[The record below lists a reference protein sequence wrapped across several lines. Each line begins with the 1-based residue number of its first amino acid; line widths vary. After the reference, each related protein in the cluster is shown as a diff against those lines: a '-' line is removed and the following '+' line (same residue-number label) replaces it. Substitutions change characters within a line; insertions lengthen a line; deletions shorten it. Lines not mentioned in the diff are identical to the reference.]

1 MGYRY
6 DLKKNI
12 LHIGADQVPA
22 YDIEANEIGVCS
34 ACGASLLSVSYHSFD
49 DSLIIVAKCSECNSI
64 CANVY
69 NNDWTW
75 LDEVVISHFSS
86 EKDQDRGAGG
96 GTLKED
102 GSDASVSLKLLNSIP
117 MKQLQTI
124 FSPAE
129 INAMFARA
137 KGDECVRQYL
147 YNARKKYNSF
157 EDVFGITIDV

>member
-1 MGYRY
+1 MSYGY
-6 DLKKNI
+6 DLKNNI
-12 LHIGADQVPA
+12 LHIDINQVPA
-22 YDIEANEIGVCS
+22 YEIESNEIGICS
-34 ACGASLLSVSYHSFD
+34 TCGASLLSLSYHSFD
-49 DSLIIVAKCSECNSI
+49 DSLIVVAKCVGCNSFY
-64 CANVY
+64 ANVY
-69 NNDWTW
+69 NTNWIW
-75 LDEVVISHFSS
+75 LDEVSVSNIIF
-86 EKDQDRGAGG
+86 EKDQGMSGG
-96 GTLKED
+96 VTTLKKEGVD
-102 GSDASVSLKLLNSIP
+102 VDASLKLLNNIP